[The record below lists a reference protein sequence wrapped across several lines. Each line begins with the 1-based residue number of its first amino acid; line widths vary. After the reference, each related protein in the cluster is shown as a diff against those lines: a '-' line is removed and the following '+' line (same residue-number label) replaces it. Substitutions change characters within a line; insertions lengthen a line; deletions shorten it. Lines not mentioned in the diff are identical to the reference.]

1 MTADVAVSLATSLAQ
16 LGVAAAALKVAMEL
30 KAAVLAL
37 KEQFANHEGRINSL
51 EKR

>member
-1 MTADVAVSLATSLAQ
+1 MDAEAAIALAASLAQ

-37 KEQFANHEGRINSL
+37 KEQFGNHEKRITEL
-51 EKR
+51 EDK